1 MMRHPA
7 TYFVLGALSVVAYHR
22 FVKPMPTTKTAG

>member
-7 TYFVLGALSVVAYHR
+7 TYFVLGALSVFAYHR
-22 FVKPMPTTKTAG
+22 FVKPMPTTAA

>member
-7 TYFVLGALSVVAYHR
+7 TYFIAGALSVWAYHR
-22 FVKPMPTTKTAG
+22 FVKPMPSMKA